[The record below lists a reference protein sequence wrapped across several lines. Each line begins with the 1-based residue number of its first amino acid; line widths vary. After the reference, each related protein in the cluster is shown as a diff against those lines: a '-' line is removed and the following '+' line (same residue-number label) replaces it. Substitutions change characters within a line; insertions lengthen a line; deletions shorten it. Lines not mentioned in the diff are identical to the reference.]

1 MPRRLLLP
9 RSLAA
14 LVVAVAVAAL
24 PAVALAH
31 AELVS
36 SDPEAGANLNTA
48 PTEVTLTFDDELD
61 PDGSGFTV
69 TDHHG
74 DEVGT
79 GELDLDV
86 ADRNVVR
93 GAVSISEPG
102 VYTVEWAILGLDG
115 HEISGSFSFG
125 YQSDEEIPEGDRVPC
140 GYSPALFRQS
150 GGEVISAD
158 QMVVAKVLPQPP
170 WLVGNVGCLD
180 WRHR

>member
-1 MPRRLLLP
+1 MPRHFLLP

-14 LVVAVAVAAL
+14 LVVAAALAAL
-24 PAVALAH
+24 PAVAMAH

-36 SDPEAGANLNTA
+36 SDPEAGANLDTA

-102 VYTVEWAILGLDG
+102 VYTVEWTILGLDG

-125 YQSDEEIPEGDRVPC
+125 YQSDEEIPEGE
-140 GYSPALFRQS
+140 
-150 GGEVISAD
+150 GGEHGHENPDTAMPLALPASPSFAT
-158 QMVVAKVLPQPP
+158 VAGILLVL
-170 WLVGNVGCLD
+170 LATGAAIRRSSV
-180 WRHR
+180 R